1 MYDWLRNLAQREWY
15 MGNTTA
21 AVRRFWLG
29 GRRRP
34 EQDQFFIE
42 ALDPAMWAQGDAGN
56 WDTCWFTGMPAA
68 AAFRRTGPGR
78 TINHIPGNNC
88 LTVKSFLYKSLTRT
102 RERLIAQEGPAH
114 EYVARMDFAPRVY
127 VMPDDYFALQQA
139 AHEAPDRRWILKPR
153 NAARGKDIRLLADVA
168 TVPVGNR
175 WMVQEYI
182 DHPHT
187 MNGHKYVLRLYVLI
201 AGVEPLRVY
210 LYEQGFAK
218 LASAPYTLDDLD
230 NLYAHLTNPDIN
242 ALNTDTPAPVV
253 FVDLDR
259 YRAWLRDRGH
269 DDKALFASIRDMVSL
284 TAISAREHM
293 RHRTRESGGDP
304 RGCYELLGLDCLVDA
319 QLKPW
324 ILECNL
330 SPSMEV
336 CAAPADGGDVE
347 AKVKRQMIADMVSL
361 LGLNTPPGEV
371 GPSDPAER
379 IVIEAE
385 REQARAGR
393 FRRVFPDAAA
403 GDQLPFLPLPRLAD
417 IVLADAVSGRP
428 VPRPRLRR
436 RQATEIITEG
446 RLTLYEA
453 ESGRCYRANP
463 TAALTWLHATGG
475 LEPDAITDALRAALA
490 EGSERTDGWTI
501 RRDVWDSLADW
512 VHDGLL
518 LREGEGA
525 PRAAGSAPSE
535 VVHSWRAR
543 GLQPREH
550 HLDLQAGA
558 SMACIRSA
566 EVPVMHRLRELFAP
580 MAVTARDPAMDRQD
594 ISIIR
599 ASSGYGVVINGVL
612 ESRTLRLAELAPW
625 LVSLLLQRAA
635 GLAQLALDGCVVSR
649 GQGDPAALICA
660 GAESTDDLALALAAH
675 CGHGFGGGLLLAP
688 GEATVI
694 GLPARSRGAVSC
706 PIETRTA
713 DARSHVYEVP
723 ETGEVRLLP
732 AALAG
737 GQYDIGAV
745 ILTER
750 ATPPGQA
757 ITAVA
762 VDEFLARLLPNCFTF
777 GGTRPEAE
785 AVSSLAIWLSQRR
798 LLVADPSNAVAA
810 VDKLLSSI

>member
-1 MYDWLRNLAQREWY
+1 MGGTRN
-15 MGNTTA
+15 
-21 AVRRFWLG
+21 AVRRYWLG

-34 EQDQFFIE
+34 EQDQFFIA
-42 ALDPAMWAQGDAGN
+42 ALDPAIWAPGDATD
-56 WDTCWFTGMPAA
+56 WDTCWYTGMPEAT
-68 AAFRRTGPGR
+68 AFRRTGPGR
-78 TINHIPGNNC
+78 TMNHIPGNNC

-127 VMPDDYFALQQA
+127 AMPEDYFALQQA

-168 TVPVGNR
+168 TVPAGRR

-182 DHPHT
+182 DNPHT

-218 LASAPYTLDDLD
+218 LASAPYTLDDLE
-230 NLYAHLTNPDIN
+230 NRYAHLTNPDIN
-242 ALNTDTPAPVV
+242 ALNTDAPAPVV

-259 YRAWLRDRGH
+259 YRAWLRDQGH

-293 RHRTRESGGDP
+293 RQRTRESGADQA
-304 RGCYELLGLDCLVDA
+304 GCYELLGLDCLVDA

-336 CAAPADGGDVE
+336 CAAPADGGVVE
-347 AKVKRQMIADMVSL
+347 AQVKRQMIADMVSL
-361 LGLNTPPGEV
+361 LGLNTPSGEA

-379 IVIEAE
+379 IVVEAE
-385 REQARAGR
+385 REQARAGG

-403 GDQLPFLPLPRLAD
+403 GDQLAFLPLPRLAD
-417 IVLADAVSGRP
+417 IVLADAVRGTA

-436 RQATEIITEG
+436 WRATEIITED

-453 ESGRCYRANP
+453 ASGRCYRANP

-475 LEPDAITDALRAALA
+475 LDPDAIADALRAATLEA
-490 EGSERTDGWTI
+490 GAATDTWTI

-512 VHDGLL
+512 AHGGLL
-518 LREGEGA
+518 LREGVAVPHGA
-525 PRAAGSAPSE
+525 GTATTPVVDARRATARHAG
-535 VVHSWRAR
+535 
-543 GLQPREH
+543 EH
-550 HLDLQAGA
+550 CFELQAGA
-558 SMACIRSA
+558 SMVRIRSA
-566 EVPVMHRLRELFAP
+566 ELPVMHRLRELFSP
-580 MAVTARDPAMDRQD
+580 MAVTARVTAAERQD
-594 ISIIR
+594 ICIVR
-599 ASSGYGVVINGVL
+599 AAPGYGVIINGVL
-612 ESRTLRLAELAPW
+612 EPCTPRLAELAPW

-635 GLAQLALDGCVVSR
+635 GVAQLALDGCVVSL
-649 GQGDPAALICA
+649 GQGGSATLVCCN
-660 GAESTDDLALALAAH
+660 AESDDGVALALAAR
-675 CGHGFGGGLLLAP
+675 CGQGFGGGLLLAAGAAAP
-688 GEATVI
+688 ASVI
-694 GLPARSRGAVSC
+694 GLPARSRAAASC
-706 PIETRTA
+706 PIDTRAA
-713 DARSHVYEVP
+713 DARSRIYQAP
-723 ETGEVRLLP
+723 GIGELRLLP

-737 GQYDIGAV
+737 GPCDIGAV
-745 ILTER
+745 ILVER
-750 ATPPGQA
+750 AASPGRAVTA
-757 ITAVA
+757 IA
-762 VDEFLARLLPNCFTF
+762 VDEFLPRLLPHCFAI

-785 AVSSLAIWLSQRR
+785 AVQSLGLWLSQRK
-798 LLVADPSNAVAA
+798 LLVADPSATAA
-810 VDKLLSSI
+810 VDKLSSLV